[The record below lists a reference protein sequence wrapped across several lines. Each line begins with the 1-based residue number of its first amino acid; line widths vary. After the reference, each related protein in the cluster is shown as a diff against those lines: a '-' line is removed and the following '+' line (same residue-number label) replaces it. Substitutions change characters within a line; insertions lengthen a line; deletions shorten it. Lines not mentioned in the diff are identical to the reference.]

1 MKRLFNWGVLVA
13 VSLLL
18 LALSASAGTGP
29 AAGKAKPVKPQTLVV
44 ENGLIRAFAQDGN
57 VIGWVGR
64 GYLVH
69 VRSLTARAS
78 AIVGRTGTPVSGAQ
92 WKPSLAFAGSRALW
106 NTFPRGGNSLES
118 ELVTAAPWDPRETA
132 IDLFS
137 NPQSPTGGT
146 FLSGLAGDGP
156 TLVYGKTSERCDDPG
171 GTNCHRLDAVGGVAF
186 VTGQYGSAPMP
197 AIPPPVLL
205 AFAAHDPQSS
215 NRISQGLIAVAP
227 AETPILTDLGNVP
240 RVAENGPVQV
250 FRPLYGQTRQV
261 SSIAPQGRVTA
272 LALSFEQLAVLM
284 ERANGGKAIERY
296 DPQSGRRI
304 GVTAVP
310 STTASELSISSA
322 GLIYR
327 AGRRIY
333 LFTGSAAPKLVWQAS
348 ATPIGLSLEGR
359 RIAWAVNI
367 KGRGR
372 IVALTL
378 P

>member
-1 MKRLFNWGVLVA
+1 M
-13 VSLLL
+13 
-18 LALSASAGTGP
+18 
-29 AAGKAKPVKPQTLVV
+29 
-44 ENGLIRAFAQDGN
+44 
-57 VIGWVGR
+57 IGWVGR
-64 GYLVH
+64 GYIVH

-92 WKPSLAFAGSRALW
+92 WKPSLAFAGSSALW

-240 RVAENGPVQV
+240 RVAEEWARTGVSFPV
-250 FRPLYGQTRQV
+250 RSNTPGQPRHSTRKGV
-261 SSIAPQGRVTA
+261 KA
-272 LALSFEQLAVLM
+272 LALSFPQLAVLM

-296 DPQSGRRI
+296 NPKSGRRI

-310 STTASELSISSA
+310 SATASELSISRA
-322 GLIYR
+322 GLVYR
-327 AGRRIY
+327 AGSRIY
-333 LFTGSAAPKLVWQAS
+333 LLTSSAAPKLVWQAS